1 MKKNKAMRLA
11 SALLVL
17 TLLTT
22 CAISST
28 FAKYVTEAQ
37 GTDKARVAYWG
48 FDQAPAETT
57 IDLFDGVYTNVQTS
71 GDVDGFSNVIAPGT
85 EKSTTFAFGYT
96 NYKTD
101 KITAPE
107 VAYTFTV
114 IPTIEGDYD
123 ELDNNE
129 NFKWTLKKGDATPTK
144 YNTVDEL
151 LAAIKALSGDPTGTK
166 TYQPGQLPGAF
177 TSADEIYTIGW
188 KWDFADKTTITLDP
202 VPGGGGFGFT
212 TDFDVATPEEAA
224 QQDATDT
231 AMGNSQTLEH
241 VTFTIAIT
249 ATQVD

>member
-28 FAKYVTEAQ
+28 FAKYVTKAE

-48 FDQAPAETT
+48 FDQAAVT
-57 IDLFDGVYTNVQTS
+57 DFKLFDGVYTKVQTS
-71 GDVDGFSNVIAPGT
+71 GEVDGFSNVIAPGT

-114 IPTIEGDYD
+114 NPTITGDFD
-123 ELDNNE
+123 SLDANS
-129 NFKWTLKKGDATPTK
+129 NFKWTLAKGNATATE
-144 YNTVDEL
+144 YNTVADL
-151 LAAIKALSGDPTGTK
+151 LAAIKALSGDATGTK
-166 TYQPGQLPGAF
+166 EYAAGKLPDAF
-177 TSADEIYTIGW
+177 TSADETYTIGW
-188 KWDFADKTTITLDP
+188 KWGFHTDEAGDIADTEL
-202 VPGGGGFGFT
+202 
-212 TDFDVATPEEAA
+212 
-224 QQDATDT
+224 
-231 AMGNSQTLEH
+231 GNSQTLEN

>member
-28 FAKYVTEAQ
+28 FAKYVTKAE
-37 GTDKARVAYWG
+37 GSDKARVAYWG
-48 FDQAPAETT
+48 FNQDAAATT
-57 IDLFDGVYTNVQTS
+57 IDLFDGVYTNVKAS
-71 GDVDGFSNVIAPGT
+71 GEVDGFSNVIAPGT

-114 IPTIEGDYD
+114 KPTITGDHD
-123 ELDNNE
+123 ELDANE
-129 NFKWTLKKGDATPTK
+129 NFKWTLKKPSDTTATEYK
-144 YNTVDEL
+144 TVAEL
-151 LAAIKALSGDPTGTK
+151 LAAIKALSGDASGEK
-166 TYQPGQLPGAF
+166 EYAAGQLPGAF
-177 TSADEIYTIGW
+177 TSAGETYTIGW
-188 KWDFADKTTITLDP
+188 KWDFEDRIETTI
-202 VPGGGGFGFT
+202 VPGSHGGALDFGA
-212 TDFDVATPEEAA
+212 VANAP

>member
-28 FAKYVTEAQ
+28 FAKYVTEAK
-37 GTDKARVAYWG
+37 GSDKARVAYWG
-48 FDQAPAETT
+48 FDNQEATIS
-57 IDLFDGVYTNVQTS
+57 IDLFDGEYNNVKAS
-71 GDVDGFSNVIAPGT
+71 GEVDGFSKVIAPGT
-85 EKSTTFAFGYT
+85 FKSTTFAFGYT

-114 IPTIEGDYD
+114 TPDIKGDHD
-123 ELDNNE
+123 ELDNNA
-129 NFKWTLKKGDATPTK
+129 NFKWTLAKGDATATE
-144 YNTVDEL
+144 YNTVDDL
-151 LAAIKALSGDPTGTK
+151 LAAIKALSGDADGTK
-166 TYQPGQLPGAF
+166 TYGPGELPAAF
-177 TSADEIYTIGW
+177 TSADETYTIGW
-188 KWDFADKTTITLDP
+188 KWDFADKTAVTLDP
-202 VPGGGGFGFT
+202 VPGGGGFI
-212 TDFDVATPEEAA
+212 TDFDGLATPEEAA

-231 AMGNSQTLEH
+231 AMGNSQTLEN

>member
-28 FAKYVTEAQ
+28 FAKYVTKAE
-37 GTDKARVAYWG
+37 GSDKARVAYWG
-48 FDQAPAETT
+48 FDNQEATID
-57 IDLFDGVYTNVQTS
+57 IDLFDGEYHNVKAS
-71 GDVDGFSNVIAPGT
+71 GDVGGFSNVIAPGT

-114 IPTIEGDYD
+114 TPEIKGDYD
-123 ELDNNE
+123 ELDKNA
-129 NFKWTLKKGDATPTK
+129 NFKWTLKKGEAAATE
-144 YNTVDEL
+144 YNTVAQLVD
-151 LAAIKALSGDPTGTK
+151 AIKALSGDPSGK
-166 TYQPGQLPGAF
+166 KDYAAGDLPTAF

-188 KWDFADKTTITLDP
+188 KWKFENRIEGTIT
-202 VPGGGGFGFT
+202 PGGLGGALDFG
-212 TDFDVATPEEAA
+212 AA
-224 QQDATDT
+224 DNAPQQDAADT
-231 AMGNSQTLEH
+231 AMGNSQTLEN

-249 ATQVD
+249 ATQLD